1 MNMYD
6 IITKKKHGEILSE
19 EEIRFAVNGFTDGSI
34 PDYQMSA
41 LLMAI
46 CLKGMDD
53 AETAAMTFAMRDSG
67 SIADLSSIPG
77 LKADK
82 HSTGGVGDKVSLL
95 VGPMVAAL
103 GVPVAKMSGRG
114 LGHTGGTIDKLESIP
129 GFSVTLSNEQFMEN
143 VKRIGLAIVGQSDD
157 LAPADKKMYA
167 LRDVTATVDSIPL
180 IAASIMSKK
189 LASGSDVIVLDVTM
203 GSGAFMKT
211 LPDAVKLAET
221 MVRIGEA
228 SGKKVY
234 AVITDMNQVLGTF
247 VGNALEVREA
257 VYALNGNI
265 ADDLKRTCLT
275 IAGLMLLGCKKADS
289 LEDAVNRLEVVLS
302 DGSAFRAFRAFVA
315 AQGGDVRYIDDP
327 ELLPKAKY
335 KRIVKAKEDGYLLS
349 VNAETVGRSSV
360 ILGAGRE
367 KKGDPIDMAAG
378 IENYAKVGSHFK
390 TGDVLG
396 ILYTNREESLDASEK
411 LYRSAFAFG
420 TLPVE
425 EPTTI
430 YGIVDENGFTPY
442 KYNK

>member
-6 IITKKKHGEILSE
+6 IITKKKHGETLTE
-19 EEIRFAVNGFTDGSI
+19 DEIRFAVNGFTDGSI

-46 CLKGMDD
+46 CLKGMND

-67 SIADLSSIPG
+67 SIADLSGIPG

-143 VKRIGLAIVGQSDD
+143 VRNVGLAIVGQSDD

-211 LPDAVKLAET
+211 LPEAIKLAET
-221 MVRIGEA
+221 MVKIGEA
-228 SGKKVY
+228 SGKTVY
-234 AVITDMNQVLGTF
+234 AVIKNL
-247 VGNALEVREA
+247 
-257 VYALNGNI
+257 
-265 ADDLKRTCLT
+265 LKRIHCFLKALRLLT
-275 IAGLMLLGCKKADS
+275 
-289 LEDAVNRLEVVLS
+289 
-302 DGSAFRAFRAFVA
+302 
-315 AQGGDVRYIDDP
+315 P
-327 ELLPKAKY
+327 EK
-335 KRIVKAKEDGYLLS
+335 
-349 VNAETVGRSSV
+349 
-360 ILGAGRE
+360 
-367 KKGDPIDMAAG
+367 
-378 IENYAKVGSHFK
+378 HQ
-390 TGDVLG
+390 TGDCQ
-396 ILYTNREESLDASEK
+396 AC
-411 LYRSAFAFG
+411 
-420 TLPVE
+420 TL
-425 EPTTI
+425 
-430 YGIVDENGFTPY
+430 
-442 KYNK
+442 

>member
-6 IITKKKHGEILSE
+6 IITKKKHGETLTE
-19 EEIRFAVNGFTDGSI
+19 DEIRFAVNGFTDGSI

-46 CLKGMDD
+46 CLKGMND

-67 SIADLSSIPG
+67 SIADLSGIPG

-143 VKRIGLAIVGQSDD
+143 VRNVGLAIVGQSDD

-211 LPDAVKLAET
+211 LPEAIKLAET
-221 MVRIGEA
+221 MVKIGEA

-234 AVITDMNQVLGTF
+234 AVITDMNQVLGTY

-257 VYALNGNI
+257 VYALRGNI

-275 IAGLMLLGCKKADS
+275 IAGLMLLGCKKAES
-289 LEDAVNRLEVVLS
+289 LEEAMDALEEVLN
-302 DGSAFRAFRAFVA
+302 DGRAYRSFLAFVA
-315 AQGGDVRYIDDP
+315 AQGGDVRYIENP
-327 ELLPKAKY
+327 ELLPKAAC
-335 KRIVKAKEDGYLLS
+335 KRVVKAEEDGYLLS
-349 VNAETVGRSSV
+349 VNAETIGRSSV

-378 IENYAKVGSHFK
+378 IENYAKVGRRFK
-390 TGDVLG
+390 TGDELCV
-396 ILYTNREESLDASEK
+396 LYTDREEYLDAAEA
-411 LYRSAFAFG
+411 LYRSALSFG
-420 TLPVE
+420 ALPVC

>member
-46 CLKGMDD
+46 CLKGMND

-211 LPDAVKLAET
+211 LPDAIKLAEM

-275 IAGLMLLGCKKADS
+275 IAGLMLLGCKKANS
-289 LEDAVNRLEVVLS
+289 LEDAVKRLEDVLS

-335 KRIVKAKEDGYLLS
+335 KRIVKAEEDGYLIS

-396 ILYTNREESLDASEK
+396 VLYSNREESFDASEK

-420 TLPVE
+420 ALPVE

>member
-6 IITKKKHGEILSE
+6 IITKKKHGETLSE

-46 CLKGMDD
+46 CLKGMNDS
-53 AETAAMTFAMRDSG
+53 ETAAMTFAMRDSG
-67 SIADLSSIPG
+67 SIADLSAIPG

-95 VGPMVAAL
+95 VGPMVASL

-129 GFSVTLSNEQFMEN
+129 GFSVTLSNEKFMEN
-143 VKRIGLAIVGQSDD
+143 VKKTGLAIVGQSDD

-211 LPDAVKLAET
+211 LPDAIKLAET

-234 AVITDMNQVLGTF
+234 AVITDMNQVLGTY

-257 VYALNGNI
+257 VYALKGDI
-265 ADDLKRTCLT
+265 ADDLKRTCLK

-289 LEDAVNRLEVVLS
+289 LFEAEQKLSEVLQ
-302 DGSAFRAFRAFVA
+302 DGRAFESFCAFVK
-315 AQGGDVRYIDDP
+315 AQGGDVKYIKDP
-327 ELLPKAKY
+327 ELLPKAAC
-335 KRIVKAKEDGYLLS
+335 KRVVKAEEDGYLVS
-349 VNAETVGRSSV
+349 MNAETVGRSSV

-378 IENYAKVGSHFK
+378 IENYAKVGHRFQK
-390 TGDVLG
+390 GDTLG
-396 ILYTNREESLDASEK
+396 ILYTNREESLDAAEK
-411 LYRSAFAFG
+411 LYRSAFCFG
-420 TLPVE
+420 ALPVA

-430 YGIVDENGFTPY
+430 YGIVDETGFHPL
-442 KYNK
+442 